1 MPAAKTENPPKAK
14 GLRQPAFL
22 TRTPAVFYDPMTLE
36 AQQWRG
42 LVAQAPIV
50 RSCIATLIMQ
60 ITGLE
65 WYIEGDDEKEKD
77 YFTDIL
83 SSADDGSGFENLVA
97 RVVED
102 ALTVPFGGAW
112 EIGFFPNGGSA
123 WVAHLDA
130 GLMRPTY
137 SYDVPYAQ
145 VAPDRGPLDPVLF
158 RRGEVSRVIWLPRPD
173 VKGYGWTRT
182 PCMDSLPAILGLL
195 RNDKFWQT
203 LLTDSP
209 PPGILDIMGITD
221 EDAISWLESWKT
233 MMAGQD
239 ALKIPIL
246 TGEGRTKED
255 GNAQFISFA
264 TSATEA
270 QLPELLRRY
279 AEIVC
284 AAFGMN
290 TSDLGLFGQE
300 MRLAGMTKVIEL
312 SKRQGL
318 AHLMKGIKQRLDIDV
333 LPDTVEFVW
342 ADVELEDTVR
352 RATAKKLTAE
362 ALAALGNAYIF
373 DPQVLQAQAIEE
385 GLITVPVDTPPPQRP
400 APVAPAASADQP
412 AGADATG
419 TKGDLQTKARAGPK
433 ADALRQQ
440 GTTSDIPP
448 RAYPTSSKASRQ
460 LGRIVGPWLARIMD
474 KITRS
479 RLRTLLAAGLD
490 AAELV
495 GSARMALEE
504 RQSAQ
509 KSAAQAAVEALLA
522 NEDWWAAPDISVR
535 VAAVLKLAYAE
546 GLVEAGSEIEKALKG
561 AGITTAPALATTT
574 AVLKDPKILALIVQR
589 GADLVQRVDTG
600 TKFYITQKILAG
612 VERGISSPDIA
623 RDILINDV
631 RRGIIETFR
640 GRALSIV
647 NTEINWAES
656 KGTLNQHA
664 AVGLTTKRWVAIPG
678 IACDICQANM
688 DEGVVPADFIY
699 EDVFDSGCTGPPAHP
714 TVCHC
719 YITFDRAELLGS
731 VA

>member
-1 MPAAKTENPPKAK
+1 
-14 GLRQPAFL
+14 
-22 TRTPAVFYDPMTLE
+22 
-36 AQQWRG
+36 
-42 LVAQAPIV
+42 
-50 RSCIATLIMQ
+50 MQ

-65 WYIEGDDEKEKD
+65 WYIEGDDEKERD
-77 YFTDIL
+77 YFTSIL
-83 SSADDGSGFENLVA
+83 SSADDGSGFESLVA

-102 ALTVPFGGAW
+102 ATTVPFGGAW
-112 EIGFFPNGGSA
+112 ENGFFPDGGVA
-123 WVAHLDA
+123 WVAHLDG

-158 RRGEVSRVIWLPRPD
+158 RRGEVSRVMWLPRPD

-195 RNDKFWQT
+195 RSDKFWQT

-221 EDAISWLESWKT
+221 EDAIAWLESWKT

-290 TSDLGLFGQE
+290 TGDLGLFGQE

-318 AHLMKGIKQRLDIDV
+318 AHLMKAIKQRIDVDV

-352 RATAKKLTAE
+352 RASAKKMTAE
-362 ALAALGNAYIF
+362 ALAALGNAFIF

-385 GLITVPVDTPPPQRP
+385 GLITVPVDTPPPERP
-400 APVAPAASADQP
+400 APVAPIPPAQTEEP
-412 AGADATG
+412 AGADAKG
-419 TKGDLQTKARAGPK
+419 TEGALQTKARAGPK
-433 ADALRQQ
+433 ARALPAQ
-440 GTTSDIPP
+440 GSATTDIPR
-448 RAYPTSSKASRQ
+448 RAYPTTSKAARQ
-460 LGRIVGPWLARIMD
+460 LGQIVGPWLARIMV
-474 KITRS
+474 KVSTA
-479 RLRTLLAAGLD
+479 RLRRLLTAGLN
-490 AAELV
+490 AADLT
-495 GSARMALEE
+495 GNARMAPEE

-509 KSAAQAAVEALLA
+509 KSAAQAAIETLLA
-522 NEDWWAAPDISVR
+522 TEKWWTAPDISTR

-561 AGITTAPALATTT
+561 AGIATAPALATTT
-574 AVLKDPKILALIVQR
+574 AVLKDPKILALVAQR
-589 GADLVQRVDTG
+589 GAELVQRVDTG
-600 TKFYITQKILAG
+600 TKFYITQKLLAG

-623 RDILINDV
+623 RSILVNDV

-656 KGTLNQHA
+656 QGTLNQHA
-664 AVGLTTKRWVAIPG
+664 AVGLTTKRWIAIPG
-678 IACDICQANM
+678 IACDICQSNM

-714 TVCHC
+714 NVCHC
-719 YITFDRAELLGS
+719 YITFDRQELLGN
-731 VA
+731 VAG